1 MRGMH
6 VLRLVWILRRHSTCM
21 SHTNLALAPAM
32 RTRTS
37 TLRVP
42 RTSLEIFMG
51 AGILQLDAPQLG
63 MRRTQQIAW
72 YCIWYPGV
80 WYGGRGTTAHKRD

>member
-1 MRGMH
+1 MH
-6 VLRLVWILRRHSTCM
+6 VVRLVWILRRHSTCM

-32 RTRTS
+32 RTCTS

-42 RTSLEIFMG
+42 RVSLEIFMR
-51 AGILQLDAPQLG
+51 ASIMQLDAPQLE

-72 YCIWYPGV
+72 YCIWHPGV

>member
-63 MRRTQQIAW
+63 MRRTQQIAG
-72 YCIWYPGV
+72 IKVRPP
-80 WYGGRGTTAHKRD
+80 YGGR